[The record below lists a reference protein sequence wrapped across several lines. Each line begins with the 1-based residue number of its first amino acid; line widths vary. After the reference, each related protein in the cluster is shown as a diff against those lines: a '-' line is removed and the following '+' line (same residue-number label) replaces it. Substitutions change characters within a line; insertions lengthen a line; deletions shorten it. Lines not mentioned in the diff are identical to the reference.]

1 MKTNNVKISRIFI
14 LDPSLQDWHGHH
26 ASYNL
31 AILNEAKKKKIKTY
45 VLANKISI
53 FNSKWI
59 LPIFSLDGWGKKTQ
73 EHNELMNLSVILIIL
88 KAVNLS
94 AIFLFKFFSLFKKIC
109 PNKIKT
115 IKYPFNFIFFSY
127 VINLVF
133 STPRIYQYIEAKKTL
148 IKFSVAKNDLIFCHM
163 ITGVSYP
170 IYCKLAY
177 WAAKKK
183 IYVNLLFRYP
193 ESYMK
198 LNDFGNRHS
207 TLLLESAFK
216 TGFIKI
222 STDSDLLKKE
232 YTKYISAEI
241 EIFPI
246 PYVMNTKSTFKF
258 KGIHNVLHSV
268 SLGNAR
274 FEKGILDIVRAINIL
289 RQSNNATHLTFT
301 IQMNDPDLKNSSE
314 LNSFL
319 NNKPSFVKIVDN
331 SLSEN
336 QYIKLLKSSD
346 IVIMPYL
353 SSVYKS
359 RTSGIF
365 VEAVSEGKIII
376 CTKNTWLSNQCK
388 KFGIPAIVVNPNK
401 PEEIVKA
408 LKFIYRN
415 FDSLKKRSANAAK
428 FFTAYH
434 NAGNFFSHLIK

>member
-26 ASYNL
+26 APYNL
-31 AILNEAKKKKIKTY
+31 AILSEAKKKKIKTY

-59 LPIFSLDGWGKKTQ
+59 LPIFSSDGWGKKT
-73 EHNELMNLSVILIIL
+73 HGYNELMLLRVTSIIL

-94 AIFLFKFFSLFKKIC
+94 AIFLFKIYSLLKKIC
-109 PNKIKT
+109 PLKFKT
-115 IKYPFNFIFFSY
+115 IKYPFNFIFFSH
-127 VINLVF
+127 VINFVF
-133 STPRIYQYIEAKKTL
+133 CSPRFHQFLEAKKIL
-148 IKFSVAKNDLIFCHM
+148 IKFSVGKNDLIFCHM

-207 TLLLESAFK
+207 TLLLESVFK
-216 TGFIKI
+216 TGFVKI
-222 STDSDLLKKE
+222 STDSDLLSKD
-232 YTKYISAEI
+232 YTKYFSKEI

-246 PYVMNTKSTFKF
+246 PYVINKKSTYKF
-258 KGIHNVLHSV
+258 NGIHNVLHSV

-274 FEKGILDIVRAINIL
+274 FEKGILDIIRAIDIL
-289 RQSNNATHLTFT
+289 TQSDNTNHLTFT

-314 LNSFL
+314 LNNFIK
-319 NNKPSFVKIVDN
+319 NKPSCVKIIDK
-331 SLSEN
+331 SLSEKE
-336 QYIKLLKSSD
+336 YFKLLKSSD

-353 SSVYKS
+353 SSEYKS

-388 KFGIPAIVVNPNK
+388 KFGLPAIVVNPNK
-401 PEEIVKA
+401 PEEIVNA

-415 FDSLKKRSANAAK
+415 FDSLKKRSANATK

-434 NAGNFFSHLIK
+434 NAGNFLSQLIK